1 VIPVDGGRAQ
11 QLTTNPSTVVFPSF
25 SRDGQWIYF
34 SSSRN
39 GAPSIWKTPV
49 SGGTA
54 VHVSPFTGLAALE
67 SRDGAY
73 LYYVESPTLSS
84 PGPLWQLSLKGGER
98 VKLLDGVI
106 PVSFEVV
113 ESGIYYFER
122 LTGELRLQ
130 YFDFATRQ
138 STMVAENLGNV
149 NPGLTAS
156 PDGRTILYSRV
167 DTSINN
173 LMLVENFR

>member
-1 VIPVDGGRAQ
+1 
-11 QLTTNPSTVVFPSF
+11 
-25 SRDGQWIYF
+25 
-34 SSSRN
+34 
-39 GAPSIWKTPV
+39 
-49 SGGTA
+49 
-54 VHVSPFTGLAALE
+54 
-67 SRDGAY
+67 
-73 LYYVESPTLSS
+73 
-84 PGPLWQLSLKGGER
+84 
-98 VKLLDGVI
+98 
-106 PVSFEVV
+106 VSFEVV

-122 LTGELRLQ
+122 LTGESRLR

-138 STMVAENLGNV
+138 STVAADNLGNV